1 MLEQTQREWLEEQL
15 SLQNLWTPT
24 GQRAEEIIAAWPS
37 SPQGLAAKQL
47 VEATSRLREKQR
59 SAFLSYFVTQSHRE
73 AIQDAGLAVDLALSA
88 ARKAGV
94 A

>member
-1 MLEQTQREWLEEQL
+1 MPEQTQQEWLEKQL
-15 SLQNLWTPT
+15 DGCEDLPLQYI
-24 GQRAEEIIAAWPS
+24 AEYLYSAWPS
-37 SPQGLAAKQL
+37 SPQGQAVKQV